1 MSQYSAD
8 VSEKDFSELV
18 IQASHAR
25 LVVVDFWAPWC
36 GPCRILKP
44 ILEKLADEFAGRFFL
59 AKVNADQNASL
70 CTTYGVRGIPSV
82 KAFADGTQKDEFS
95 GTLPEPYVREFLERN
110 IPSKAKQLTAEA
122 RVAKARGDAAAA
134 TKLLD
139 EALALEP
146 SNEIARIERAALC
159 LDQGH
164 VKEAA
169 ALVEGIRGEA
179 LDYQTTQVVLA
190 RLHFVQDSQNAP
202 DSAVLR
208 EMIAA
213 GGEEAA
219 RARVQL
225 AVRHVADGA
234 YEEGLSDLLKV
245 LKAAPRDAE
254 VRKRILAVF
263 DILGPD
269 DPLVHRFRRSMALL
283 LH

>member
-18 IQASHAR
+18 LRASHAR

-36 GPCRILKP
+36 GPCRVLKP

-59 AKVNADQNASL
+59 AKVNADQNANL
-70 CTTYGVRGIPSV
+70 CATYGVRGIPSV
-82 KAFADGTQKDEFS
+82 KAFAGGNLVDEFS
-95 GTLPEPYVREFLERN
+95 GALPEPYVREFLERN

-122 RVAKARGDAAAA
+122 RAAKSRGDTASA
-134 TKLLD
+134 TRLLD

-146 SNEIARIERAALC
+146 DNEIARVERAALC
-159 LDQGH
+159 LDQGDIE
-164 VKEAA
+164 KTM

-190 RLHFVQDSQNAP
+190 RLRFAQESQSAP

-208 EMIAA
+208 ERIAA
-213 GGEEAA
+213 GGETAA
-219 RARVQL
+219 QARVQL
-225 AVRHVADGA
+225 AIRRIAEGA
-234 YEEGLSDLLKV
+234 YEEGLSDLLAV
-245 LKAAPRDAE
+245 LGAAPRDAE